1 VRLIAIS
8 FFVATLTSVVL
19 IMSACNYR
27 IAKSERTSNQ
37 PNDKLATLAQLDY
50 NVVAEYV
57 FKPSC
62 TGCHGQVAG
71 VNLET
76 YDSVFRKLSLVEE
89 QALKRRTMPPQG
101 GLTACQSELLQAW
114 IAEGAP
120 KIASQPAPVLTA
132 CGGSILNPARPPT
145 SSPALPTVP
154 VEATYASI
162 DQNIIQPKCL
172 SCHSSGG
179 VAGRVPL
186 GTLSDLLTSPLEIVI
201 PGSPDE
207 SGLIIMVAR
216 TDAKRMPPPTVGPS
230 LSLAEVNAVRAWIEQ
245 GAKP

>member
-1 VRLIAIS
+1 VRLITILLH
-8 FFVATLTSVVL
+8 VALLTSLVL
-19 IMSACNYR
+19 TMSACNYR
-27 IAKSERTSNQ
+27 IEKADRAPNQ
-37 PNDKLATLAQLDY
+37 PNDKLVNLTKLDY
-50 NVVAEYV
+50 GVVAEYV
-57 FKPSC
+57 LKPSC

-101 GLTACQSELLQAW
+101 GLTACQTELLQAW
-114 IAEGAP
+114 IAAGAP
-120 KIASQPAPVLTA
+120 YIASQPAPVLTA
-132 CGGSILNPARPPT
+132 CGGSKLNPALPPT
-145 SSPALPTVP
+145 SSPAPPTGP
-154 VEATYASI
+154 VAATYASI
-162 DQNIIQPKCL
+162 DKNIIQPKCL

-179 VAGRVPL
+179 VADRVPL

-207 SGLIIMVAR
+207 SGLIIMVSR
-216 TDAKRMPPPTVGPS
+216 TDAKRMPPPAAGPS
-230 LSLAEVNAVRAWIEQ
+230 LSISEVNAVRAWIEQ